1 MTGQS
6 YPPVSRIRA
15 GIPSAHLR
23 ASQQHDREVAA
34 KAVRDF
40 GHEQFGYAW
49 TDADG
54 RHVPAEFQAAYVAGA
69 SDAHEVVSRLAA
81 ARAADIEAGEVDL

>member
-6 YPPVSRIRA
+6 YPPVNRLNSQAGLASIRA

-34 KAVRDF
+34 KALRD
-40 GHEQFGYAW
+40 A
-49 TDADG
+49 
-54 RHVPAEFQAAYVAGA
+54 
-69 SDAHEVVSRLAA
+69 AHEIHRRFSDQEAA
-81 ARAADIEAGEVDL
+81 EDLLTDRAVQIEAGEVDL